1 MIFFAVPSFLNGHG
15 MVMSGHGD
23 THLGMGACFHAN
35 DIGNYLHMT
44 VAQVGKNVYI
54 CTQICTHK
62 ETKMK

>member
-1 MIFFAVPSFLNGHG
+1 